1 MTIKFGTAVS
11 DVYKRGGRT
20 AKNTGRFDTYQ
31 ELCDFVREN
40 RRKNISYSRIAKD
53 ACISTGTVSNVMKS
67 VNNAADPEKK
77 RLNKLLH
84 SLWKPHGLI
93 VGGKEYEQIYRI
105 PMAPRGHCKSTL

>member
-1 MTIKFGTAVS
+1 MTIRFGKSVS

-40 RRKNISYSRIAKD
+40 RRKDVSYSIIAED
-53 ACISTGTVSNVMKS
+53 ACVSTGTVSNVMKS
-67 VNNAADPEKK
+67 VNNAADPEKR
-77 RLNKLLH
+77 RLSQLLH

-93 VGGKEYEQIYRI
+93 IGGKEHEYIYRVEL
-105 PMAPRGHCKSTL
+105 APNRYRKPAL